1 MCGIADWVE
10 SASARKPLAEES
22 ALVAMLD
29 ALAPRN
35 SPGGGDELVALVERR
50 AGRRTVMGAMLCDR
64 ASGISVAL
72 DGSIANAAELRADL
86 LRRGYAF
93 PAGSTAELLLRAYQ
107 RWDRDVARQLRGPI
121 AMAIWDSRRDR
132 LLLARD
138 RFGEKPLYLR
148 ETPGALYFASEAKA
162 LLAVPGA
169 RAEVDPQAMRE
180 YLEHRMVSGGRT
192 LFAGIRKLA
201 PATTALWEFGRLR
214 ETRYWTP
221 PDHEPRREAQIDEP
235 PMEGFR
241 ARLAEAAGTEQGA
254 GVLLSGGIDST
265 ALVAILAE
273 KGVRTFSLGFE
284 GDRKSELPQAAQ
296 AAKHFRTAHT
306 EIVVKPSELTG
317 SLERLVAERDAP
329 LARPSDVALHRLAA
343 EAGRS
348 VRIVVTGDG
357 SDEVLGG
364 HRRFAMERFSEG
376 FCRSLEERRGRWVDG
391 LLLDRK
397 NFSSARDEEAPES
410 NSSTLRRALYQ
421 AQVTELPEQILER
434 NERAASA
441 AGVQMRMPFIDHRLV
456 EYVSGL
462 PDEYRVRGL
471 STKWILR
478 EAARRLVP
486 DGLAQRKGGFRVPLR
501 DGLRNELRDTLL
513 EHLQGGGSRTR
524 RYYDERALDRMIEQH
539 LKGRHNHGIALWT
552 LLNLEIWHRRYK
564 PA

>member
-1 MCGIADWVE
+1 
-10 SASARKPLAEES
+10 
-22 ALVAMLD
+22 MLE

-35 SPGGGDELVALVERR
+35 APGGGEELVGLVERR
-50 AGRRTVMGAMLCDR
+50 ADRRTVMGAALCDR
-64 ASGISVAL
+64 ASGLSVAL

-107 RWDRDVARQLRGPI
+107 RWDRDVARHLRG
-121 AMAIWDSRRDR
+121 ALALAIWDSRRGR

-138 RFGEKPLYLR
+138 RFGEKPLFLR
-148 ETPGALYFASEAKA
+148 QTQGALYFASEAKA
-162 LLAVPGA
+162 LLALPGA

-235 PMEGFR
+235 PVEGFR
-241 ARLAEAAGTEQGA
+241 SQLAEAVGPAQGA

-265 ALVAILAE
+265 ALVAILSE
-273 KGVRTFSLGFE
+273 KGVKTFSLGFE

-348 VRIVVTGDG
+348 VRVLYTGDG

-364 HRRFAMERFSEG
+364 HRRYAMERFSEG
-376 FCRSLEERRGRWVDG
+376 FCRSLEERRAKWVEG
-391 LLLDRK
+391 LLVDPK
-397 NFSSARDEEAPES
+397 NFSSVEDEEPS
-410 NSSTLRRALYQ
+410 DSPSSSLRRALYQ

-441 AGVQMRMPFIDHRLV
+441 SAVEIRMPFIDHRLV
-456 EYVSGL
+456 EYVSAL

-501 DGLRNELRDTLL
+501 DWLRNELRDTLL

-539 LKGRHNHGIALWT
+539 LKGRHNHGTALWT